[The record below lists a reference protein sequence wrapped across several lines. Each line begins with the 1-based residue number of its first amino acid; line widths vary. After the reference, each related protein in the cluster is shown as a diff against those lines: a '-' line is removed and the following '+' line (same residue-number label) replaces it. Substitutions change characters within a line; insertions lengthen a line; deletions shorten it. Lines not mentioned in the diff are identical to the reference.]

1 MFGSPL
7 PSLISFN
14 NVKKERG
21 REKSIENKLEV
32 TSEERERKR
41 GIIGVGIE
49 EVQAIRYKIDYKDIL
64 YDMEN
69 RANVL

>member
-49 EVQAIRYKIDYKDIL
+49 EVQAIRYKIDYKNIL

>member
-1 MFGSPL
+1 MFGSP
-7 PSLISFN
+7 PSSLISFN